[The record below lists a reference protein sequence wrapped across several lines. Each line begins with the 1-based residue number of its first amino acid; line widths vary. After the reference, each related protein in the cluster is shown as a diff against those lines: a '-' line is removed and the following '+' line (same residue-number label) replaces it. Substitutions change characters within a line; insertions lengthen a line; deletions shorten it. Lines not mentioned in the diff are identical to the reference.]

1 MNKSGRFYFDWAAS
15 APFLLNQLCMLKDL
29 DRPDFFGNPSS
40 GHSEGR
46 AARAA
51 LEEARLIC
59 TEALGADEGTIYFT
73 SGATEANAIIL
84 FSMLYGHA
92 AGVKQGLITT
102 AVEHP
107 SITKNCA
114 PLEHMGIPVH
124 YVDVDRFG
132 GAVPDALE
140 KALHKHT
147 DATMLA
153 LMYVNNETGA
163 ISDLPSLIK
172 TARQRDGKPLHIHSD
187 MVQALGKI
195 PFALRD
201 MDIDSA
207 AFSAHKIGGPRGIGI
222 LYLRKPVQTLYR
234 GGGQEG
240 GMRPGT
246 ENTPGACHFAKAIRL
261 RTEAQTKSLQEAAA
275 NMAYLIEALRE
286 MKRCTII
293 PECRQAVD
301 ERYSPYILQAAFR
314 DVPGE
319 VMVRALDDLGFA
331 VSTGSACSTGSKKRP
346 VLNAIGISDAL
357 AFTAV
362 RISFG
367 WTTKLD
373 DINALVDAVRRI
385 LSKF

>member
-15 APFLLNQLCMLKDL
+15 APFLLNQLYVLKDL
-29 DRPDFFGNPSS
+29 DRPGFFGNPSS

-51 LEEARLIC
+51 LEEARLVC
-59 TEALGADEGTIYFT
+59 SEALGADEGTIYFT
-73 SGATEANAIIL
+73 SGATEANSIIL

-102 AVEHP
+102 AAEHP
-107 SITKNCA
+107 SITKNCVS
-114 PLEHMGIPVH
+114 LEYLGIPVH
-124 YVDVDRFG
+124 YMNVDGFG
-132 GAVPDALE
+132 GATPGALE
-140 KALHKHT
+140 KALRKHT
-147 DATMLA
+147 DVTMLA

-163 ISDLPSLIK
+163 ISDLRSLVK

-222 LYLRKPVQTLYR
+222 LYLRKPVQTLR
-234 GGGQEG
+234 KGGGQEG
-240 GMRPGT
+240 GIRPGT
-246 ENTPGACHFAKAIRL
+246 ENTPGACNFAEAIRL
-261 RTEAQTKSLQEAAA
+261 RTAAQAKAFGETVV
-275 NMAYLIEALRE
+275 NMAHLIETLRG

-301 ERYSPYILQAAFR
+301 ERYSPYILQAAFE

-346 VLNAIGISDAL
+346 VLNAIGIGDAL
-357 AFTAV
+357 AFTAI

-367 WTTKLD
+367 WTTKMD

>member
-1 MNKSGRFYFDWAAS
+1 
-15 APFLLNQLCMLKDL
+15 L
-29 DRPDFFGNPSS
+29 DRPGFFGNPSS

-51 LEEARLIC
+51 LEEARRVC
-59 TEALGADEGTIYFT
+59 MEALGADEGTIYFT

-92 AGVKQGLITT
+92 GGVKQGLITT
-102 AVEHP
+102 ATEHP
-107 SITKNCA
+107 SITKNRA
-114 PLEHMGIPVH
+114 SLEYMGIPVH
-124 YVDVDRFG
+124 CMNVDG
-132 GAVPDALE
+132 YGAAVPGALE
-140 KALHKHT
+140 KALRKHT

-163 ISDLPSLIK
+163 ISDLPSLVK
-172 TARQRDGKPLHIHSD
+172 TARERDGKALHIHSD
-187 MVQALGKI
+187 MVQAIGKI

-207 AFSAHKIGGPRGIGI
+207 AFSAHKIGGPRGIGV
-222 LYLRKPVQTLYR
+222 LYLRKPVQVLCK

-240 GMRPGT
+240 GIRPGT
-246 ENTPGACHFAKAIRL
+246 ENTLGACHFAEAIRF
-261 RTEAQTKSLQEAAA
+261 RTTTQTKALQEAAA
-275 NMAYLIEALRE
+275 NMACLIEALRG

-301 ERYSPYILQAAFR
+301 ERYSPYILQAAFK

-346 VLNAIGISDAL
+346 VLNAIGIDDAL
-357 AFTAV
+357 AFTAI

-367 WTTKLD
+367 WTTKMD

-385 LSKF
+385 LAQF